1 MLSKTKHLTQRS
13 NMKNILLIQTGGT
26 IAMSAK
32 GDGVEL
38 DPSAWSHTLIEKIP
52 QLTELATIR
61 TIPLFFEDSTDLNH
75 HHWITLAECIYT
87 HYHAFDGFVII
98 HGTDTMAFTASAL
111 SFALKHL
118 NKPIVFTGSQVP
130 LASIRSDARRN
141 LINSIEIATSKLHEV
156 VICFNDHVYRGNRAT
171 KLSIGDFD
179 AFGSPNLPPLATIGL
194 DVKLNIK
201 PNETNQTFCV
211 ESNFSN
217 ELLVLT
223 VFPSLDINYLLNLD
237 ITKLKAIIVR
247 SFGSGNVP
255 TKGNYSVLP
264 FLEKCTKHGVIVAMI
279 SQADFDAVDLSKYPA
294 GRKIAQSGAISCGD
308 MTLEASLTKMMWL
321 LANFD
326 DKREIEHLFQKNIAG
341 EITE

>member
-1 MLSKTKHLTQRS
+1 
-13 NMKNILLIQTGGT
+13 MKNILLIQTGGT

-38 DPSAWSHTLIEKIP
+38 QPDAWSNALIERVP
-52 QLTELATIR
+52 QLAELAQIH
-61 TIPLFFEDSTDLNH
+61 TIPLFFEDSSDLNH
-75 HHWITLAECIYT
+75 THWNTLAECIHT
-87 HYHAFDGFVII
+87 HYHAFDGFVVI

-118 NKPIVFTGSQVP
+118 TKPVVFTGSQVP

-141 LINSIEIATSKLHEV
+141 LINSIEIATSNLQEV

-194 DVKLNIK
+194 EVKLNVEPK
-201 PNETNQTFCV
+201 ETIQPFCI
-211 ESNFSN
+211 EPHFSN

-223 VFPSLDINYLLNLD
+223 VFPSLDISYLLNLD
-237 ITKLKAIIVR
+237 LTKLKAIIVR
-247 SFGSGNVP
+247 SFGCGNIP
-255 TKGNYSVLP
+255 TKGRYSILP
-264 FLEKCTKHGVIVAMI
+264 FLEKCTNYGVVVAMI
-279 SQADFDAVDLSKYPA
+279 SQADYDAVDLSKYAA
-294 GRKIAQSGAISCGD
+294 GRKIAEAGAISCGD

-321 LANFD
+321 LSQHKNNNHFI
-326 DKREIEHLFQKNIAG
+326 KTEYQKNLAG